1 MSTLTWT
8 IRSYEE
14 LSKDELF
21 DMCEVR
27 QEVFVVEQDCP
38 YQDCDQKDKESH
50 HLMGYHSGVL
60 VAYLRIVKPGVSYKD
75 PSIGRVLTKL
85 SSRKKGLGKELMKR
99 SLAFCSSTYPNSNI
113 RISAQQYLLPFY
125 HCFGFNPVG
134 EGYLEDN
141 IPHMEMLLTFKDQ
154 E

>member
-14 LSKDELF
+14 LTKDELF

-38 YQDCDQKDKESH
+38 YQDCDQKDKKSH
-50 HLMGYHSGVL
+50 HLLGYHNGVL

-113 RISAQQYLLPFY
+113 RISAQDYLLKFY
-125 HCFGFNPVG
+125 ASLGFVDTG
-134 EGYLEDN
+134 KKYLEDN
-141 IPHMEMLLTFKDQ
+141 IPHSEMYLDLTITK
-154 E
+154 